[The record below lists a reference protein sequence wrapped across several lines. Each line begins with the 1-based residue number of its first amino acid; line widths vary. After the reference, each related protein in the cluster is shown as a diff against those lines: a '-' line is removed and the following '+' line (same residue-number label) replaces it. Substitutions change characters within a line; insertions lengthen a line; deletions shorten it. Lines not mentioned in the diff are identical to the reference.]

1 MSCINSN
8 DGTESSESRAQ
19 ENNENPVIKNDE
31 VKKVNSDGTTR
42 RQLELHTLQ
51 RHVEFILTE
60 LSSTLSLRWSQVKM
74 RPLKLRRKRRLSNDV
89 AVHPKVLLLLLQRL
103 KKREQWHQRVAE
115 LAEEGRGQLTPTHQ
129 QSR

>member
-31 VKKVNSDGTTR
+31 VKKVSSDGTTR

-60 LSSTLSLRWSQVKM
+60 LSSTLSLRWSQVRM
-74 RPLKLRRKRRLSNDV
+74 RPLKLRRKRRLLNDV

-103 KKREQWHQRVAE
+103 KKREQWHQRVVE